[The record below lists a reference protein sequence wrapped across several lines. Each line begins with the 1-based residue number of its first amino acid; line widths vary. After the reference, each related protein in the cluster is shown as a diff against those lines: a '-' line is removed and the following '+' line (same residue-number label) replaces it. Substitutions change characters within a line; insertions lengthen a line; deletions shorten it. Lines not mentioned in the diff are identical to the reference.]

1 MSTPLLTVAVPTY
14 NGEKTIRQM
23 LDILLPQC
31 DERVEVLVSDNASTD
46 TTAAILA
53 EYVAQYP
60 QIRLV
65 RNEQNIGPDAN
76 FLQCMRLASGKYTL
90 LLSDDDV
97 LMENKLARVLDFL
110 ENSPKL
116 SLVYLNAKAF
126 FDVYTNE
133 SDCRFCDN
141 ALYDGKIFS
150 TADKKLYMDYAK
162 RMWGFLSCFICLTE
176 AFQSIAEPE
185 QYFGTNWLQSYIH
198 ILCADYGDKQLGV
211 FGEPCIGAG
220 VYAIINNFDAARV
233 DGVEYRK
240 MLDFAIA
247 HGFDKPQLDAFFQWR
262 FCFLLRR
269 TIIKE
274 RAAGIHRSDFKAAA
288 RLIWR
293 YPYAWIMLYP
303 FFLIPPF
310 ACRWIMQWNNKRKGR
325 TEMPTLNRQGDVSK

>member
-1 MSTPLLTVAVPTY
+1 MSTPLLTIAVPTY

-53 EYVAQYP
+53 EYTAQYP

-76 FLQCMRLASGKYTL
+76 FLQCMRLASGRYTL

-97 LMENKLARVLDFL
+97 LMEDKLPVILDFL
-110 ENSPKL
+110 ENNPEL
-116 SLVYLNAKAF
+116 SLVYLNAKGF
-126 FDVYTNE
+126 HDCYTNE
-133 SDCRFCDN
+133 QACLFYDH
-141 ALYDGKIFS
+141 AVYDGKCFF
-150 TADKKLYMDYAK
+150 TDDKKVFMAYAK

-176 AFQSIAEPE
+176 AFQNIDKPE
-185 QYFGTNWLQSYIH
+185 RYFGTNWLQSYIH
-198 ILCADYGDKQLGV
+198 ILCAVYGEKQLGV
-211 FGEPCIGAG
+211 LSKPCIAAG
-220 VYAIINNFDAARV
+220 IYGGINNFDAARV
-233 DGVEYRK
+233 DGTEYRK
-240 MLDFAIA
+240 MLDFAIQ
-247 HGFDKPQLDAFFQWR
+247 HGFDKSQLDAFFEWR
-262 FCFLLRR
+262 FCFLFRR

-288 RLIWR
+288 RLMWR
-293 YPYAWIMLYP
+293 YPYAWVMLYP

-310 ACRWIMQWNNKRKGR
+310 ACRWIVNQNNKRKGR